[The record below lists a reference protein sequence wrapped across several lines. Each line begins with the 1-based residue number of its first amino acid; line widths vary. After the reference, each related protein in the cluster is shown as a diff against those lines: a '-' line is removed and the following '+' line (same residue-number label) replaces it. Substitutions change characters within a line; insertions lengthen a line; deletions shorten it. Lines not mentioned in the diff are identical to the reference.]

1 MASSEDVQVPVLQS
15 VGGPVSEVLGSDVV
29 PAVLQSVRV
38 EDGRT
43 LHDPV
48 IGSAP
53 ATVAV
58 ELRDRSADLED
69 DESCLESVVDLDDSS
84 ADEEAEG
91 DEDELTDAE
100 GSQGAAS
107 TTTVKKKKDSDNLS
121 YVTDDDSDV
130 AADSSEEEEEEFFVE
145 KDGEKI
151 PLSAAMTDDEDSSG
165 SEAEWVPEKKERP
178 RRAAAIAAAEKVMVQ
193 GALIDFD
200 THAAANAMDALSKVA
215 EVEEDETTVEP
226 RAQFAAAVSKASKA
240 RKIGG
245 PKAFKVPVSEKNWW
259 RGVYKAAALPDDV
272 TERLIQNQAEAA
284 RKKREEAAQRKR
296 RAAEIAAAKLAKAQ
310 QRLEEAAAAT
320 VAEIMSKPDQP
331 KAEAEPDA
339 QKAEPV
345 DVDVPVVAPPA
356 VRDPLCFCCPSS
368 S

>member
-1 MASSEDVQVPVLQS
+1 M
-15 VGGPVSEVLGSDVV
+15 
-29 PAVLQSVRV
+29 
-38 EDGRT
+38 
-43 LHDPV
+43 
-48 IGSAP
+48 
-53 ATVAV
+53 
-58 ELRDRSADLED
+58 
-69 DESCLESVVDLDDSS
+69 
-84 ADEEAEG
+84 
-91 DEDELTDAE
+91 
-100 GSQGAAS
+100 
-107 TTTVKKKKDSDNLS
+107 S
-121 YVTDDDSDV
+121 YITDDDSDV
-130 AADSSEEEEEEFFVE
+130 AADSSEEEEEEFVVE

-151 PLSAAMTDDEDSSG
+151 PLSAAMTDDEICSSDEDSSG

-178 RRAAAIAAAEKVMVQ
+178 RRAAAIAAAEKVKVQ

-200 THAAANAMDALSKVA
+200 AHAAAKAMDALSKVA

-345 DVDVPVVAPPA
+345 DVPPPVVNAA
-356 VRDPLCFCCPSS
+356 VAVVRDPLPTSS
-368 S
+368 

>member
-1 MASSEDVQVPVLQS
+1 MSVSMLQS
-15 VGGPVSEVLGSDVV
+15 SDGVLGVHSTDVG
-29 PAVLQSVRV
+29 AAILQPVRV
-38 EDGRT
+38 DNGDLVPDADVR
-43 LHDPV
+43 PP
-48 IGSAP
+48 AP

-58 ELRDRSADLED
+58 GLEPRDRSADLED

-84 ADEEAEG
+84 DEEAEG

-130 AADSSEEEEEEFFVE
+130 AADSSEEEEEEFVVE

-200 THAAANAMDALSKVA
+200 AHAAAKAMDALSKVA

-345 DVDVPVVAPPA
+345 DVDVPVAAPPPA
-356 VRDPLCFCCPSS
+356 VRDPLCFCCPTS
-368 S
+368 